1 MPMPWIFI
9 SSLNS
14 INRTIFLNLNPPLK
28 PTPWKSSFDHY
39 LQTALSC
46 RATNDPLLM
55 SFVFYCF
62 RDFTPWAESI
72 KRIKQQNTR
81 SWYDKQKQAVWLAFR
96 TGWLYIWSPKNKGNR
111 NLFRVDGVGINS
123 RIIISN

>member
-1 MPMPWIFI
+1 
-9 SSLNS
+9 
-14 INRTIFLNLNPPLK
+14 
-28 PTPWKSSFDHY
+28 
-39 LQTALSC
+39 
-46 RATNDPLLM
+46 M